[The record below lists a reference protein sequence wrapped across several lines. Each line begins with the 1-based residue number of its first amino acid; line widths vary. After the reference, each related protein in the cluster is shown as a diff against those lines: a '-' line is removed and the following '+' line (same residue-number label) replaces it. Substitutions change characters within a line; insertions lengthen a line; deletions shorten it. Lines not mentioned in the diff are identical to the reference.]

1 MGKGKRIRQV
11 RAAELERKRR
21 EEEAKRQERKETIKL
36 TLIVVA
42 VLLAIA
48 ILAGTIVFTITAIKS
63 TGKYLRKHIA
73 LQSENYAVNDAMLA
87 YFFYDNFYMQKN
99 IYDYYYLYYQ
109 YGVNTSKPLKSQKY
123 GSDGETW
130 FDFFMNQTVDNVK
143 VTLYYAERAKELGI
157 DLDDGDMLFID
168 KEIKTLQRSSD
179 KENVSLEKYIYD
191 VYGLGVKES
200 DIRDALELVYLSM
213 KVQNILKDEF
223 EYTDE
228 DLESYY
234 EDKKT
239 DFLYADYKSYTV
251 KSYYP
256 SDATD
261 EEKEEAGEKAK
272 AYAEKL
278 SEAKSAKEFDIAL
291 KEYLYE
297 VYTENEIAYTD
308 EEINKTVEDTLTERH
323 AYSESTDFDKWLFD
337 EENDVKAGDTKVI
350 DNEDGTYTVYLVVTA
365 PGRLEYTTKNVR
377 HILFKSDNYESD
389 KACRE
394 AAEEQLEAFKAGDM
408 TEERFAE
415 LAKKYTDDR
424 GSEYLGGL
432 YENIEKGEMVEEFE
446 EWCYDTSRKAGDVD
460 IIKTDYG
467 YHIIY
472 FIGDGLPAWKA
483 AAYNALLNEYFD
495 DIVIEY
501 SKKYE
506 ITVNEN
512 KLGKVP
518 DDAAVNR

>member
-261 EEKEEAGEKAK
+261 EEKEEAGEKLRLMQK
-272 AYAEKL
+272 NCQKQRVRKNL
-278 SEAKSAKEFDIAL
+278 
-291 KEYLYE
+291 
-297 VYTENEIAYTD
+297 
-308 EEINKTVEDTLTERH
+308 TL
-323 AYSESTDFDKWLFD
+323 
-337 EENDVKAGDTKVI
+337 
-350 DNEDGTYTVYLVVTA
+350 
-365 PGRLEYTTKNVR
+365 P
-377 HILFKSDNYESD
+377 
-389 KACRE
+389 
-394 AAEEQLEAFKAGDM
+394 
-408 TEERFAE
+408 
-415 LAKKYTDDR
+415 
-424 GSEYLGGL
+424 
-432 YENIEKGEMVEEFE
+432 
-446 EWCYDTSRKAGDVD
+446 
-460 IIKTDYG
+460 
-467 YHIIY
+467 
-472 FIGDGLPAWKA
+472 
-483 AAYNALLNEYFD
+483 
-495 DIVIEY
+495 
-501 SKKYE
+501 
-506 ITVNEN
+506 
-512 KLGKVP
+512 
-518 DDAAVNR
+518 